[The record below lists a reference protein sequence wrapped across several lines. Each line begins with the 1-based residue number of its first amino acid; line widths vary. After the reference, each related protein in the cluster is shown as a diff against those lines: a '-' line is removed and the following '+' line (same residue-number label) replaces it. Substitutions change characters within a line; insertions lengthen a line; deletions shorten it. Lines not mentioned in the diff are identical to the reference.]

1 MGRGGDMAE
10 IATRER
16 TLFYGG
22 GGAEARAGAP
32 NMASGKCIRGIEID
46 FFRKETIMILQS
58 GGNSS
63 PSAKAL
69 VQESP
74 VFPLTSRC

>member
-1 MGRGGDMAE
+1 MAE

-22 GGAEARAGAP
+22 CGVEARAGAP
-32 NMASGKCIRGIEID
+32 RMASGKCIRGIEID
-46 FFRKETIMILQS
+46 FFRKETNMRLQS
-58 GGNSS
+58 EGNSS
-63 PSAKAL
+63 PSVKAL

-74 VFPLTSRC
+74 VFPLTCRC